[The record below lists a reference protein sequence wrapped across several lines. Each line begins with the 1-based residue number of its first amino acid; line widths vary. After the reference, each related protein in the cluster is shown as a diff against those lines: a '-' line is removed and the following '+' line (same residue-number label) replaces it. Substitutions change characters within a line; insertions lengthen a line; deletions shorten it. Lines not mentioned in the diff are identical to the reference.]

1 MKTNLSTL
9 SNGIRV
15 VTCEMPHMQSVTFG
29 LWAGVGGR
37 HEPKQ
42 VSGISHFMEHMLFK
56 GTRRRTARQ
65 IGQEVESVGGYLNA
79 TTTHDHT
86 VYYGAAPANQFRKLT
101 EVLCDMYREPRFSPN
116 DIKKERGVI
125 AEEILM
131 YQDEPSELV
140 QEMLWE
146 DLWPNHGLGRP
157 LTGTLESIAQI
168 ERDDFLKFQHS
179 YYHAGNTVVSA
190 AGLIRHDDVVARA
203 ELLLGALPKG
213 RKSVIRNAPT
223 LPDHPRVRIDSR
235 ETQQTHVAFGVPACD
250 LYDDDRFAITLLNVL
265 LAGNMSS
272 RLFQELREKRG
283 LCYSVSSSV
292 SHYSDTGVLNFYVG
306 LDAKNLPLAMQLI
319 GREFARLRDEPIKS
333 AELKRAKDYTIGSA
347 RMSLERST
355 AQSSRLGY
363 SVLFYGRIVEPEIM
377 HQRLLQVTADD
388 IQKVA
393 QRNLCPERV
402 TLSLVGPVPVNAPV
416 VGYMTA
422 R

>member
-1 MKTNLSTL
+1 
-9 SNGIRV
+9 
-15 VTCEMPHMQSVTFG
+15 MPHMQSVTFG

-101 EVLCDMYREPRFSPN
+101 AVLCDMYSEPRFSAI
-116 DIKKERGVI
+116 DIKKERSVI

-157 LTGTLESIAQI
+157 LTGTLESIGQI
-168 ERDDFLKFQHS
+168 HRDDFLKFKEN

-190 AGLIRHDDVVARA
+190 AGLVHHDDVVARVDS
-203 ELLLGALPKG
+203 LLGSLPKG
-213 RKSVIRNAPT
+213 RKTSGRGVPVF
-223 LPDHPRVRIDSR
+223 PDQSRVRIDSR
-235 ETQQTHVAFGVPACD
+235 DTQQTHVAFGVPACD
-250 LYDDDRFAITLLNVL
+250 LYHDDRYAITLLNVL

-292 SHYSDTGVLNFYVG
+292 SHYSDTGVLNFYIG

-319 GREFARLRDEPIKS
+319 GREFARLRNEPVKIS
-333 AELKRAKDYTIGSA
+333 ELKRAKDYTVGSA

-363 SVLFYGRIVEPEIM
+363 SVLFYGDVVDPETV
-377 HQRLLQVTADD
+377 HERLMQVTPEE
-388 IQKVA
+388 IQRVA
-393 QRNLCPERV
+393 ERSLRPERV
-402 TLSLVGPVPVNAPV
+402 TLSLVGPVPSGTPV
-416 VGYMTA
+416 VEHMAG

>member
-1 MKTNLSTL
+1 
-9 SNGIRV
+9 
-15 VTCEMPHMQSVTFG
+15 MQSVTFG

-101 EVLCDMYREPRFSPN
+101 AVLCDMYSEPRFSAI
-116 DIKKERGVI
+116 DIKKERSVI

-157 LTGTLESIAQI
+157 LTGTLESIGQI
-168 ERDDFLKFQHS
+168 HRDDFLKFKEN

-190 AGLIRHDDVVARA
+190 AGLVHHDDVVARVDS
-203 ELLLGALPKG
+203 LLGSLPKG
-213 RKSVIRNAPT
+213 RKTSGRGVPVF
-223 LPDHPRVRIDSR
+223 PDQSRMRIDSR
-235 ETQQTHVAFGVPACD
+235 DTQQTHVAFGVPACD
-250 LYDDDRFAITLLNVL
+250 LYHDDRYAITLLNVL

-292 SHYSDTGVLNFYVG
+292 SHYSDTGVLNFYIG

-319 GREFARLRDEPIKS
+319 GREFARLRNEPVKIS
-333 AELKRAKDYTIGSA
+333 ELKRAKDYTVGSA

-363 SVLFYGRIVEPEIM
+363 SVLFYGDVVDPETV
-377 HQRLLQVTADD
+377 HERLMQVTPEE
-388 IQKVA
+388 IQRVA
-393 QRNLCPERV
+393 ERSLRPERV
-402 TLSLVGPVPVNAPV
+402 TLSLVGPVPSGTPV
-416 VGYMTA
+416 VEHMAG

>member
-1 MKTNLSTL
+1 
-9 SNGIRV
+9 
-15 VTCEMPHMQSVTFG
+15 MPHMQSVTFG

-101 EVLCDMYREPRFSPN
+101 AVLCDMYSEPRFSAI
-116 DIKKERGVI
+116 DIKKERSVI

-157 LTGTLESIAQI
+157 LTGTLESIGQI
-168 ERDDFLKFQHS
+168 HRDDFLKFKEN

-190 AGLIRHDDVVARA
+190 AGLVHHDDVVARVDS
-203 ELLLGALPKG
+203 LLGSLPKG
-213 RKSVIRNAPT
+213 RKTSGRGVPVF
-223 LPDHPRVRIDSR
+223 PDQSRMRIDSR
-235 ETQQTHVAFGVPACD
+235 DTQQTHVAFGVPACD
-250 LYDDDRFAITLLNVL
+250 LYHDDRYAITLLNVL

-292 SHYSDTGVLNFYVG
+292 SHYSDTGVLNFYIG

-319 GREFARLRDEPIKS
+319 GREFARLRNEPVKIS
-333 AELKRAKDYTIGSA
+333 ELKRAKDYTVGSA

-363 SVLFYGRIVEPEIM
+363 SVLFYGDVVDPETV
-377 HQRLLQVTADD
+377 HERLMQVTPEE
-388 IQKVA
+388 IQRVA
-393 QRNLCPERV
+393 ERSLRPERV
-402 TLSLVGPVPVNAPV
+402 TLSLVGPVPSGTPV
-416 VGYMTA
+416 VEHMAG

>member
-1 MKTNLSTL
+1 
-9 SNGIRV
+9 
-15 VTCEMPHMQSVTFG
+15 MQSVTFG

-101 EVLCDMYREPRFSPN
+101 AVLCDMYSEPRFSAI
-116 DIKKERGVI
+116 DIKKERSVI

-157 LTGTLESIAQI
+157 LTGTLESIGQI
-168 ERDDFLKFQHS
+168 HRDDFLKFKEN

-190 AGLIRHDDVVARA
+190 AGLVHHDDVVARVDS
-203 ELLLGALPKG
+203 LLGSLPKG
-213 RKSVIRNAPT
+213 RKTSGRGVPVF
-223 LPDHPRVRIDSR
+223 PDQSRVRIDSR
-235 ETQQTHVAFGVPACD
+235 DTQQTHVAFGVPACD
-250 LYDDDRFAITLLNVL
+250 LYHDDRYAITLLNVL

-292 SHYSDTGVLNFYVG
+292 SHYSDTGVLNFYIG

-319 GREFARLRDEPIKS
+319 GREFARLRNEPVKIS
-333 AELKRAKDYTIGSA
+333 ELKRAKDYTVGSA

-363 SVLFYGRIVEPEIM
+363 SVLFYGDVVDPETV
-377 HQRLLQVTADD
+377 HERLMQVTPEE
-388 IQKVA
+388 IQRVA
-393 QRNLCPERV
+393 ERSLRPERV
-402 TLSLVGPVPVNAPV
+402 TLSLVGPVPSGTPV
-416 VGYMTA
+416 VEHMAG

>member
-1 MKTNLSTL
+1 
-9 SNGIRV
+9 
-15 VTCEMPHMQSVTFG
+15 MQSVTFG

-37 HEPKQ
+37 HEPKH

-101 EVLCDMYREPRFSPN
+101 AVLCDMYSEPRFSSI
-116 DIKKERGVI
+116 DIKKERSVI

-157 LTGTLESIAQI
+157 LTGTLESIGQI
-168 ERDDFLKFQHS
+168 HRDDFLKFKEN

-190 AGLIRHDDVVARA
+190 AGLVHHDDVVARVDS
-203 ELLLGALPKG
+203 LLGSIPKG
-213 RKSVIRNAPT
+213 RKTSGRGVPV
-223 LPDHPRVRIDSR
+223 LPDQSRVRIDSR
-235 ETQQTHVAFGVPACD
+235 DTQQTHVAFGVPACD
-250 LYDDDRFAITLLNVL
+250 LYHDDRYAITLLNVL

-292 SHYSDTGVLNFYVG
+292 SHYSDTGVLNFYIG

-319 GREFARLRDEPIKS
+319 GREFARLRNEPVKIS
-333 AELKRAKDYTIGSA
+333 ELKRAKDYTVGSA

-363 SVLFYGRIVEPEIM
+363 SVLFYGDVVDPETV
-377 HQRLLQVTADD
+377 HERLMQVTPEE
-388 IQKVA
+388 IQRVA
-393 QRNLCPERV
+393 QRSLRPERV
-402 TLSLVGPVPVNAPV
+402 TLSLVGPVPDGTPV
-416 VGYMTA
+416 VEHMTG

>member
-1 MKTNLSTL
+1 
-9 SNGIRV
+9 
-15 VTCEMPHMQSVTFG
+15 MQSVTFG

-37 HEPKQ
+37 HESKHT
-42 VSGISHFMEHMLFK
+42 SGISHFMEHMLFK

-101 EVLCDMYREPRFSPN
+101 AVLCDMYFDPRFSEI
-116 DIKKERGVI
+116 DIKRERGVI

-157 LTGTLESIAQI
+157 LTGTLDTIANIQ
-168 ERDDFLKFQHS
+168 RADFVQFQNAH
-179 YYHAGNTVVSA
+179 YHAGNTVVSA
-190 AGLIRHDDVVARA
+190 AGHLKHEDVVARVDA
-203 ELLLGALPKG
+203 LLGNLTNGKKTSARKAPLLPN
-213 RKSVIRNAPT
+213 S
-223 LPDHPRVRIDSR
+223 PRVRIDSR

-250 LYDDDRFAITLLNVL
+250 MYDEDRFAITLLNVV

-292 SHYSDTGVLNFYVG
+292 SHYADTGVLNFYIG
-306 LDAKNLPLAMQLI
+306 LDAKNLPVAMQLI
-319 GREFARLRDEPIKS
+319 AREFARLRQEPIKP
-333 AELKRAKDYTIGSA
+333 AELRRAKDYTIGSY
-347 RMSLERST
+347 RMAMERST
-355 AQSSRLGY
+355 AQSSRIGY
-363 SVLFYGRIVEPEIM
+363 SVLFYGHVVDPEAM
-377 HQRLLQVTADD
+377 HDRLMQVTPQD
-388 IQKVA
+388 IQQIA
-393 QRNLCPERV
+393 QRTLLPERT
-402 TLSLVGPVPVNAPV
+402 TLSLVGPVPADAPV
-416 VGYMTA
+416 IDHMTC
-422 R
+422 

>member
-101 EVLCDMYREPRFSPN
+101 AVLCDMYSEPRFSAI
-116 DIKKERGVI
+116 DIKKERSVI

-157 LTGTLESIAQI
+157 LTGTLESIGQI
-168 ERDDFLKFQHS
+168 HRDDFLKFKEN

-190 AGLIRHDDVVARA
+190 AGLVHHDDVVARVDS
-203 ELLLGALPKG
+203 LLGSLPKG
-213 RKSVIRNAPT
+213 RKTSGRGVPVF
-223 LPDHPRVRIDSR
+223 PDQSRVRIDSR
-235 ETQQTHVAFGVPACD
+235 DTQQTHVAFGVPACD
-250 LYDDDRFAITLLNVL
+250 LYHDDRYAITLLNVL

-292 SHYSDTGVLNFYVG
+292 SHYSDTGVLNFYIG

-319 GREFARLRDEPIKS
+319 GREFARLRNEPVKIS
-333 AELKRAKDYTIGSA
+333 ELKRAKDYTVGSA

-363 SVLFYGRIVEPEIM
+363 SVLFYGDVVDPETV
-377 HQRLLQVTADD
+377 HERLMQVTPEE
-388 IQKVA
+388 IQRVA
-393 QRNLCPERV
+393 ERSLRPERV
-402 TLSLVGPVPVNAPV
+402 TLSLVGPVPSGTPV
-416 VGYMTA
+416 VEHMAG

>member
-15 VTCEMPHMQSVTFG
+15 ATCEMPHMQSATFG
-29 LWAGVGGR
+29 IWAGVGGR
-37 HEPKQ
+37 HEAKQ
-42 VSGISHFMEHMLFK
+42 VSGISHFIEHMLFK

-86 VYYGAAPANQFRKLT
+86 VYYGAAPADQFRKLT
-101 EVLCDMYREPRFSPN
+101 SVLCDMYMEPKFAES
-116 DIKKERGVI
+116 DIKKERSVI

-146 DLWPNHGLGRP
+146 DLWPGHGLGRP
-157 LTGTLESIAQI
+157 LTGTLESISRIQK
-168 ERDDFLKFQHS
+168 DDFLKFREG
-179 YYHAGNTVVSA
+179 YYHGGNTVVSA
-190 AGLIRHDDVVARA
+190 AGCVRHEDVVLRA
-203 ELLLGALPKG
+203 ETLLGSLPGG
-213 RKSVIRNAPT
+213 RKSSGRTAPK
-223 LPDHPRVRIDSR
+223 LPNQARLHIEERD
-235 ETQQTHVAFGVPACD
+235 TQQTHVAFGVPACD
-250 LYDDDRFAITLLNVL
+250 LYHEDRFGVTLLNIL

-292 SHYSDTGVLNFYVG
+292 SHYTDTGVLNFYVG
-306 LDAKNLPLAMQLI
+306 LDAKNLPVAMRLL
-319 GREFARLRDEPIKS
+319 GREFARLRSEPIKAS
-333 AELKRAKDYTIGSA
+333 ELKRAKDYAIGSA

-363 SVLFYGRIVEPEIM
+363 SVLFYDQVVDPEIV
-377 HQRLLQVTADD
+377 HERLLQVSPKE
-388 IQKVA
+388 IQRIA
-393 QRNLCPERV
+393 QASLRPDLV
-402 TLSLVGPVPVNAPV
+402 TLSLVGPVNPSTPICDWIAE
-416 VGYMTA
+416 G
-422 R
+422 